1 MIRLVATGV
10 IALLANA
17 IALLVGAQLL
27 EDMSVDGVGVVLA
40 VLIYTGV
47 AVLAEPLIRQM
58 ALKNAPALL
67 GSSSLVATL
76 VSLVVTALVS
86 DHLQISGATTW
97 VLATVLVWA
106 VALAGRMLLPLV
118 LFKKALANA
127 RDRNG

>member
-17 IALLVGAQLL
+17 IALVVGAQVL
-27 EDMSVDGVGVVLA
+27 EDMSIDGLGVVIA

-58 ALKNAPALL
+58 ALKSAPALI

-86 DHLQISGATTW
+86 DHLEISGTTTW

-127 RDRNG
+127 RDGNR

>member
-17 IALLVGAQLL
+17 IALVVAAQLL
-27 EDMSVDGVGVVLA
+27 EDMSLDGVAFVIA
-40 VLIYTGV
+40 VLIFTGV

-58 ALKNAPALL
+58 ALKNVPALL

-76 VSLVVTALVS
+76 VSLLVTALVS
-86 DHLQISGATTW
+86 DGLQISGGTTW
-97 VLATVLVWA
+97 VLATVVVWA
-106 VALAGRMLLPLV
+106 VALLGRLLLPMV
-118 LFKKALANA
+118 LFKKALSNA